1 MYWTLAFN
9 EIKCIGQYD
18 DQNMK
23 KMNNVKFSSILPWNF
38 YRMFCFYL
46 VWYIWYKYLLLLKNK
61 FICTKK
67 KKLTNVGTSDQNS
80 MVVNRAKAV
89 RIFDFFVDF
98 IN

>member
-1 MYWTLAFN
+1 
-9 EIKCIGQYD
+9 
-18 DQNMK
+18 MK
-23 KMNNVKFSSILPWNF
+23 FLSDVLFLSSLIHLIQIF
-38 YRMFCFYL
+38 TVTKKQVHL
-46 VWYIWYKYLLLLKNK
+46 YK
-61 FICTKK
+61 KK

>member
-1 MYWTLAFN
+1 
-9 EIKCIGQYD
+9 
-18 DQNMK
+18 MK
-23 KMNNVKFSSILPWNF
+23 FLSDVLFLSSLIHLIQIF
-38 YRMFCFYL
+38 TVTKKQVHLY
-46 VWYIWYKYLLLLKNK
+46 
-61 FICTKK
+61 KK